1 MRGFVAVGDM
11 TAGLTILVMM
21 LDFPSD
27 WCPHAA
33 LATDTRL
40 IPEAAKLNLSY
51 V

>member
-1 MRGFVAVGDM
+1 M
-11 TAGLTILVMM
+11 TAGLTILDGILVMM